1 MHTTLA
7 QALWPSHSLLR
18 HAGLILLGSVALA
31 LLSQVEVPM
40 LPVPMTLQTLG
51 VLLIG
56 FFYGSRLG
64 AATLIAYLLEGA
76 AGLPVFAGGAGGVQ
90 HIVGPTGGYL
100 VGFVASAWL
109 VGFIAERLGSSRL
122 QEAVGALLAAL
133 AGGVLLYVPGLI
145 WLYQFPFIENWQ
157 AAFAAG
163 MAPFLLGDGV
173 KIVLAAALFLAAQG
187 AIRRRRNS

>member
-18 HAGLILLGSVALA
+18 HAGLVLLGSVALA

-56 FFYGSRLG
+56 FLYGSRLG

-90 HIVGPTGGYL
+90 HLVGPTGGYL

-109 VGFIAERLGSSRL
+109 AGFIAERLGSSRW

-133 AGGVLLYVPGLI
+133 AGGVVLYVPGLI
-145 WLYQFPFIENWQ
+145 WLHQFVGDWQ
-157 AAFAAG
+157 ATFTAG
-163 MAPFLLGDGV
+163 MVPFLLGDGV
-173 KIVLAAALFLAAQG
+173 KIVLAAALFLAARE
-187 AIRRRRNS
+187 AIRRRRSS